1 MIAIFVIIGAANM
14 QNLSDLGGLFSIL
27 AAFALLLALVLL
39 IYNVAMGIAVLLGR
53 KPQDHHQEF

>member
-1 MIAIFVIIGAANM
+1 M
-14 QNLSDLGGLFSIL
+14 QNLAHLGGLFSIL

-39 IYNVAMGIAVLLGR
+39 IYNVAMGISVLLGR

>member
-1 MIAIFVIIGAANM
+1 M
-14 QNLSDLGGLFSIL
+14 QNLAHLGGLFSIL

-39 IYNVAMGIAVLLGR
+39 IYNVAMMGISVLLGR